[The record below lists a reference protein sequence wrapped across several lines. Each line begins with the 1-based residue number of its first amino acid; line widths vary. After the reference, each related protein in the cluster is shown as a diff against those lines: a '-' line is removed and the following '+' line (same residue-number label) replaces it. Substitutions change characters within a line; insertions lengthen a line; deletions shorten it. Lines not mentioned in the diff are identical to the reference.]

1 MDTTELE
8 KFAEGVLRPDE
19 AAREAARERWAETVA
34 RPPRSFGRIETLAQ
48 WLAAVQGVCP
58 PRQLERAKVVLFAG
72 DHGIA
77 QHGVSA
83 YPPEATAAMVRRI
96 AQGGGPVQALAQ
108 THQASVRVIDVSV
121 DCDTS
126 AFGDLPTDVTAGRIR
141 R

>member
-1 MDTTELE
+1 
-8 KFAEGVLRPDE
+8 
-19 AAREAARERWAETVA
+19 
-34 RPPRSFGRIETLAQ
+34 
-48 WLAAVQGVCP
+48 
-58 PRQLERAKVVLFAG
+58 AG

-126 AFGDLPTDVTAGRIR
+126 EFGDLPTDVTAGRIR
-141 R
+141 RGTGRIDQEPACTREEAAAAFRIGIAVADAEIDSGA